1 MRMDI
6 SSINSDL
13 IRGNVTTIILKS
25 LSMEDRYGYD
35 ILREIEV
42 KSEGHYK
49 IKQPTLYSCL
59 KRLEKQ
65 GLISSYWGSQS
76 DTEGGRRRYYSL
88 TDSGRDYVE
97 QMQSE
102 YEYSRTILD
111 KLLSEEKF
119 DLDSSPAPFD
129 INSLRPYTKR
139 QSSTES
145 DNDNKEE
152 EVEKKENIVTES
164 ASKTVM
170 KNEPEKPIVENIEN
184 NDADKIADCN
194 DNKDLCV
201 KENDSKTVYDI
212 KGSSY
217 DDTYRSTAR
226 SVFELVDHIDKI
238 IDKKEETEKQE
249 IQEIK
254 ETKET
259 LDTNTFS
266 ESNVDYNQQ
275 NDIDNLNTENLSDI
289 TYETPRREYYRP
301 KKLSI
306 SEDYSPEPSRTIVVS
321 EEKKLQREE
330 ACRALGIGKYTN
342 EAPIDLEEWE
352 NAQKK
357 SEFTENEDKKDINNA
372 TFFNKISTTPANS
385 KNNETNNV
393 ENNFVDN
400 DKNTTKKPVNVAEKI
415 VKSEN
420 PEVSGKDLTIN
431 EENILP
437 ASSYSFRKDTENVCN
452 YLDAFSDLRKTTD
465 FCSKETENT
474 ETAFVQRPASN
485 IDLKTKLYSA
495 GYKVRPYSRENTE
508 NYYSLNF
515 LHSNKL
521 NRDCYAIMYV
531 LLLIELVI
539 GRLIF
544 KDKYQGIAYIAIGII
559 GILIPAIPFVIYSVR
574 PDKRIRANFNFKT
587 SILNRLMLFL
597 NLIVIVCLI
606 GFFGFGANINDA
618 QSMLAPILIPIILLL
633 NIPLSSVV
641 YLILYN
647 SKKYHV
653 S

>member
-1 MRMDI
+1 MDI

-76 DTEGGRRRYYSL
+76 DTEGGRRRYYTL
-88 TDSGRDYVE
+88 TDSGREYVE
-97 QMQSE
+97 QMQNE

-111 KLLSEEKF
+111 KLLSEDKF

-139 QSSTES
+139 QSSA
-145 DNDNKEE
+145 DNDNEAKSD
-152 EVEKKENIVTES
+152 KNDTIT
-164 ASKTVM
+164 ASKTAT
-170 KNEPEKPIVENIEN
+170 KTEPENAVENMEN
-184 NDADKIADCN
+184 NEVPDKITN
-194 DNKDLCV
+194 DNTDNNSDNNVSV
-201 KENDSKTVYDI
+201 KENDSKIAYNI
-212 KGSSY
+212 KNSSY

-226 SVFELVDHIDKI
+226 SVSELVNHIDKI
-238 IDKKEETEKQE
+238 IVKKDEPKKQE
-249 IQEIK
+249 IQE
-254 ETKET
+254 T
-259 LDTNTFS
+259 
-266 ESNVDYNQQ
+266 SNDYSKSNIDYNQQ
-275 NDIDNLNTENLSDI
+275 NATDNINTTENISDL
-289 TYETPRREYYRP
+289 TDETPRREYYRP
-301 KKLSI
+301 EKLSVY
-306 SEDYSPEPSRTIVVS
+306 EDISPEHSRTVVVS
-321 EEKKLQREE
+321 EEKRLQRED
-330 ACRALGIGKYTN
+330 ACRALGIGKYSN

-357 SEFTENEDKKDINNA
+357 SEFIENEAKKDVNNA
-372 TFFNKISTTPANS
+372 TFFNKISTTPVNS
-385 KNNETNNV
+385 KKNEIDNV
-393 ENNFVDN
+393 ENNIADN
-400 DKNTTKKPVNVAEKI
+400 DNNATKKPVNVEEKPATNEKFE
-415 VKSEN
+415 VKN
-420 PEVSGKDLTIN
+420 KDLPIN

-437 ASSYSFRKDTENVCN
+437 ASSYSFRKDNENVCN
-452 YLDAFSDLRKTTD
+452 YFDAFSDLRKTTD
-465 FCSKETENT
+465 FYSKETDNT

-544 KDKYQGIAYIAIGII
+544 KDKYQGIAYIAVGII

-597 NLIVIVCLI
+597 NLVVVVCLI

-618 QSMLAPILIPIILLL
+618 KSMLAPILIPILLLL
-633 NIPLSSVV
+633 NIPISSIV
-641 YLILYN
+641 YLILYK